1 MTEPEKVDKVDPE
14 TLVLRAKP
22 RHVIRIKRN
31 LLIGLA
37 GVGCVV
43 LVGLTWLGL
52 APSLI
57 RPVTPSVDDK
67 DPEKHKAG
75 LPDQVAGLPKTYADV
90 PQLGEPLPGDLGK
103 PILEHRRLHGDVT
116 LAEAGAPASVKP
128 SPPSEDRTSSLFFQT
143 GSTAPAERPMTSNP
157 NPPATD
163 NQSLM
168 ALANLPQPSSPSAA
182 KTAFLE
188 TANLSAN
195 INPYAV
201 QVPASPNIVMAGTV
215 ISAALITGLNSDL
228 PGTVLAQVT
237 RDVLDL
243 TGRVILIPQGTRLIG
258 KYDDT
263 VSFGQSRALIVWQ
276 RLIWPDGRSLQI
288 DNVPASDTSGYAGL
302 YDQVSFHTASLL
314 EGIGLS
320 TLLGL
325 TGELGND
332 SDDDLVKALR
342 QSAQQT
348 ANEAGQK
355 IVSRQLDVQPTLKVR
370 PGWPLRVIVQKDFII
385 TTGAGDD

>member
-1 MTEPEKVDKVDPE
+1 MIETEKVEKVDPE

-57 RPVTPSVDDK
+57 QPMAPSVDDK

-116 LAEAGAPASVKP
+116 MTEPGVPARVTP
-128 SPPSEDRTSSLFFQT
+128 SSPATDRTSGLFFQT
-143 GSTAPAERPMTSNP
+143 GSTAPAERPVTSNP
-157 NPPATD
+157 SFPVTD

-168 ALANLPQPSSPSAA
+168 ALATAPQASSLSAA

-188 TANLSAN
+188 TANRSAGV
-195 INPYAV
+195 NPYGIR
-201 QVPASPNIVMAGTV
+201 VPASPNIVMAGTV

-237 RDVLDL
+237 SDVHDL

-258 KYDDT
+258 KYDST

-276 RLIWPDGRSLQI
+276 RLIWPDGRSLDI
-288 DNVPASDTSGYAGL
+288 DNVPASDVSGYAGL

-314 EGIGLS
+314 KGIGLS

-332 SDDDLVKALR
+332 SDEDLVKALR
-342 QSAQQT
+342 QSIQQT

-355 IVSRQLDVQPTLKVR
+355 IVSRQLDVQPTLTVR
-370 PGWPLRVIVQKDFII
+370 PGWPLRVIVQKDLSI